1 MNKSETDAAPNQI
14 SLATEP
20 RKRGRKRGSKG
31 VDGRIADN
39 NIISPSHSQH
49 NSQYSDNVSLL
60 SLKNQIDSMRGT
72 TKKVKTT
79 KELLAE
85 LQNRKITGVEAGGS
99 NYSSQTSSPHFPVG
113 YSSQRTQQ
121 NPLVPSPSTCSG
133 MSNVILMIIL
143 PHFVIYI

>member
-1 MNKSETDAAPNQI
+1 MNKTESEAPPNPI
-14 SLATEP
+14 NLATEP
-20 RKRGRKRGSKG
+20 RRRGRKRGSKG
-31 VDGRIADN
+31 VDGRIADS

-85 LQNRKITGVEAGGS
+85 LQNRKMIGVEVGGS
-99 NYSSQTSSPHFPVG
+99 NYSSQTSSPHFPTG
-113 YSSQRTQQ
+113 YSSQRIHQ

-133 MSNVILMIIL
+133 MSNVILV
-143 PHFVIYI
+143 F